1 MEGVH
6 PIGNPRWTKL
16 MKSEAQR
23 DPSLPRRRPGDCRT
37 TPGFT
42 LIEMLV
48 VIAVIGILASL
59 LLPALSRAKNSAH
72 SAVCKSN
79 LRQWGLGLRMYV
91 DDYGG
96 YPLDRVGGAARF
108 RDYRRW
114 HQRLEDYTGATWPR
128 WNVAA
133 GGYEPQRDVA
143 VCPALRRL
151 QLHQEQ
157 PNVDFEAWG
166 HYGYNGR
173 GIDGHN
179 GVRHV
184 NFGLI
189 EGDPAP
195 DMHTLFP
202 PDATLKEGQ
211 VVNPSDMIAI
221 GDSLLYNM
229 SGLVGSHGL
238 FPGGVGGL
246 DILAEVG
253 VLPQSPYD
261 NPRNAILETK
271 RRHGGTFNV
280 LFCDGHVEQLTLG
293 GLFDVRLDSV
303 RRRWNRDN
311 LPHRE
316 VWPP

>member
-1 MEGVH
+1 
-6 PIGNPRWTKL
+6 

-23 DPSLPRRRPGDCRT
+23 HPPFPRRRPVDRHT
-37 TPGFT
+37 MPGFT

-59 LLPALSRAKNSAH
+59 LLPALSRARMAAD

-91 DDYGG
+91 DDYGA
-96 YPLDRVGGAARF
+96 YPLDRVYGAPGF
-108 RDYRRW
+108 SNDYRRW
-114 HQRLEDYTGATWPR
+114 HQRLEDYTGSTWPR

-151 QLHQEQ
+151 PLHQGE
-157 PNVDFEAWG
+157 PPGEFVVWG

-173 GIDGHN
+173 GIGID
-179 GVRHV
+179 GVRRV
-184 NFGLI
+184 SFGLI
-189 EGDPAP
+189 VGTIAA
-195 DMHTLFP
+195 DMTALFP
-202 PDATLKEGQ
+202 PDPTLREGQ

-221 GDSLLYNM
+221 GDSLLHKRPGG
-229 SGLVGSHGL
+229 GLLGSHNLTPGD
-238 FPGGVGGL
+238 FPGAH
-246 DILAEVG
+246 DIWRALG
-253 VLPQSPYD
+253 VLPQPPYEI
-261 NPRNAILETK
+261 PHSALLETK